1 MSWAAAAAAAA
12 QAYGQYQM
20 NKQSFGQSQASSD
33 RAFALNFWAQNYFM
47 DKQNEYN
54 KPINQMKRLEE
65 AGLNPN
71 LVYGSGADALSASPS
86 GGGAQGVTFPHTK
99 MSLDVIEKKHMLN
112 SIRQQDANI
121 ARTEADTRAVNENLD
136 IMKARLAL
144 ERARVGAEINRIN
157 ATTKSIDADRT
168 KKEFTSDLYSDPA
181 GTLSNIF
188 EGVGRSVMNG
198 AYDFGRNLVRSF
210 RSR

>member
-1 MSWAAAAAAAA
+1 MTWAAAAAAAA

-20 NKQSFGQSQASSD
+20 NKQSFNQSQGSSD

-54 KPINQMKRLEE
+54 KPINQMRRLEE

-86 GGGAQGVTFPHTK
+86 GGGAQGVTFPQTK

-121 ARTEADTRAVNENLD
+121 ARTEADTRAVNEN
-136 IMKARLAL
+136 INIAKAQLAL
-144 ERARVGAEINRIN
+144 RQAESRARVAQIN
-157 ATTKSIDADRT
+157 ADTRYKTDMGGLPPWARLLVKANQYLDGKSLDRGNRGELVIYP
-168 KKEFTSDLYSDPA
+168 EFSS
-181 GTLSNIF
+181 
-188 EGVGRSVMNG
+188 
-198 AYDFGRNLVRSF
+198 FGDY
-210 RSR
+210 